1 MYSIHLHVTLM
12 AWVSSSLTSPPGA
25 MEFWRQSRTLCRW
38 DWSCRILTNTLSRH
52 NQSQW
57 GFCGKSM
64 LLCNPHVQEV
74 AAPVGS
80 VGQSL
85 AGIPTEDIV
94 PRQSSVVSSSTIL
107 QLCHRPVGGDLSPSL
122 THRRLL
128 GCSASGQRK
137 SHSWSSCI
145 ARHSLPLL

>member
-1 MYSIHLHVTLM
+1 
-12 AWVSSSLTSPPGA
+12 
-25 MEFWRQSRTLCRW
+25 
-38 DWSCRILTNTLSRH
+38 
-52 NQSQW
+52 
-57 GFCGKSM
+57 M

-107 QLCHRPVGGDLSPSL
+107 QLCHRPVKTNAVENGEPENVCAHLYDKAIK
-122 THRRLL
+122 TCLL
-128 GCSASGQRK
+128 EET
-137 SHSWSSCI
+137 
-145 ARHSLPLL
+145 